1 MGVSSRNEN
10 SFVSRRVHED
20 AESLLVAD
28 PKNVDIKNLV
38 DVVHNLENLRGK
50 PSSLEASGLVVHK
63 YVCESAVGL
72 KVVGHAEQTM
82 KSRLDELTFSEVV
95 AGLEER
101 KEKLEVSGL
110 FCQGSELVPNAFCNA
125 DVVKFVSSAH
135 DLLRDLEKKRKRNSN
150 ACPYGLLF
158 LQTQGILDNFWKRV
172 SESFTG
178 MYATFL
184 DRFCDRALHAL
195 QNNGSSADGS
205 IMCLQTWEERLS
217 VAPCLDDDALNKAK
231 VPASVKDII
240 HGTKEKGL
248 FFCWRHSKPLLCKV
262 IHFVPR
268 LLQCLVTMLP

>member
-20 AESLLVAD
+20 AESLLVVD
-28 PKNVDIKNLV
+28 PKNADIKNLV
-38 DVVHNLENLRGK
+38 DVVQNLKNLRGK

-72 KVVGHAEQTM
+72 KVVGHAEQIM

-158 LQTQGILDNFWKRV
+158 LQTQGILDMFGNVCRKASRV
-172 SESFTG
+172 CMQRSLT
-178 MYATFL
+178 
-184 DRFCDRALHAL
+184 D
-195 QNNGSSADGS
+195 SAIEHS
-205 IMCLQTWEERLS
+205 MLCRTMVLLPMAQS
-217 VAPCLDDDALNKAK
+217 CVCK
-231 VPASVKDII
+231 
-240 HGTKEKGL
+240 HGKSA
-248 FFCWRHSKPLLCKV
+248 CQWPHVWMRMP
-262 IHFVPR
+262 
-268 LLQCLVTMLP
+268 